1 MLEAIRERSQSW
13 IAKLILALITVPF
26 ALWGVDSYLRQ
37 AGSNVAVAKVN
48 GDSITVQQFGK
59 SLQDL
64 RDNMKE
70 KADAGFMENPEV
82 RRAVLDKLINK
93 QLLAEEVR
101 RSGYVISDEQLSKI
115 IIAMPEFQKD
125 GQFSQDMYDKI
136 LAANGMT
143 PSRFESVIRG
153 ELLTQQ
159 VRDSVSGLAFVPH
172 IVPENA
178 IRIQHQVR
186 EVSVASFR
194 PDDYLDQAKV
204 DPAELKTYYDKHQA
218 EFRIPEQVKL
228 DFVAFSANSL
238 ITSMQVSDDEAKKYY
253 EENATKFQG
262 DEERRAS
269 HILIAF
275 GANKDAAAKAAA
287 KKKVAEVL
295 AEVKKSPEKFDALA
309 RKYSQDPGS
318 AEKGGDLGSIKRGLM
333 VKPFEDAVFSMS
345 PGSISEP
352 VETEFGYHIIKL
364 TEVKGAAQS
373 LEQVRGQI
381 RAELMYQKAIAKF
394 AEAAEAFSN
403 TVYEQSSSL
412 EPAAKAHNLQV
423 QKSDWMSREDAAK
436 FFKSDKLANAVF
448 SDEVRKEK
456 RNTEAVEVSPNT
468 LVAARVVE
476 TRPAS
481 FKPFDEV
488 KAAIADKLKHM
499 QAGKL
504 ASQQGEKTLAELK
517 KGGDVAH
524 LNWTTPVRIDR
535 QNPQGLAEG
544 VMKQSFRIDASKLPA
559 YVGGSS
565 MDGGYVLIRVSAVE
579 DGSQTLDADGK
590 KAANAEYTTLLGA
603 EYLAAYV
610 KSLRDRATIKINPDL
625 VNARSSQQ

>member
-1 MLEAIRERSQSW
+1 MLEAIRARSQSW

-37 AGSNVAVAKVN
+37 AGSSVAVAKVN
-48 GDSITVQQFGK
+48 GDSITVQQFSK

-82 RRAVLDKLINK
+82 RKAVLDKLINK
-93 QLLAEEVR
+93 QLLAEEVKR
-101 RSGYVISDEQLSKI
+101 GGYVISDEQLSKI
-115 IIAMPEFQKD
+115 IIAMPEFQQD
-125 GQFSQDMYDKI
+125 GRFSQDMYDKI

-143 PSRFESVIRG
+143 PSRFESVIRS

-159 VRDSVSGLAFVPH
+159 VRDSITSLAFVPQ
-172 IVPENA
+172 IVPQNA
-178 IRIQHQVR
+178 IRIQNQVR

-194 PDDYLDQAKV
+194 PDDYLNQAKV
-204 DPAELKTYYDKHQA
+204 EPVEVKSYYDKHQD

-238 ITSMQVSDDEAKKYY
+238 ITSMQVSDDEVKKFY
-253 EENATKFQG
+253 EENASQFQG
-262 DEERRAS
+262 DEQRRAS

-275 GANKDAAAKAAA
+275 GASKDAAAKAAA
-287 KKKVAEVL
+287 KKKVEEVL
-295 AEVKKSPEKFDALA
+295 AEVKKSPEHFDALA
-309 RKYSQDPGS
+309 KKYSQDPGS
-318 AEKGGDLGSIKRGLM
+318 AEKGGDLGPIKRGLM

-352 VETEFGYHIIKL
+352 VETDFGYHIIKL
-364 TEVKGAAQS
+364 TEVMGAAQS
-373 LEQVRGQI
+373 LEQVRGKI
-381 RAELMYQKAIAKF
+381 RAELMYQKALAKF
-394 AEAAEAFSN
+394 AEVAETFSN

-412 EPAAKAHNLQV
+412 EPAAKAQNLQV
-423 QKSDWMSREDAAK
+423 QKSDWLSKEDAAK
-436 FFKSDKLANAVF
+436 FFKNDKLANAVF

-481 FKPFDEV
+481 FKPFDDV
-488 KAAIADKLKHM
+488 KVAIEDKLKHM
-499 QAGKL
+499 QASKL
-504 ASQQGEKTLAELK
+504 ASKQGEKVLAELK
-517 KGGDVAH
+517 KGGEVAS
-524 LNWTTPVRIDR
+524 LSWTTPVKIDR

-559 YVGGSS
+559 FIGGSS

-579 DGSQTLDADGK
+579 DGSQTLDAEGK
-590 KAANAEYTTLLGA
+590 KAANAEYNTLLAA

-610 KSLRDRATIKINPDL
+610 KSLRDRANIKINQDL
-625 VNARSSQQ
+625 VNAKNSQQ